1 MNSTVNEKEL
11 KKGHRMR
18 LKQKYLTA
26 GIEAF
31 SDYEVIE
38 LLLSYAIP
46 RRDTKPLA
54 KKLIRTFGSIK
65 GMVDAELSDLE
76 KMDGVG
82 EHTAILFKLIKELS
96 SLYLREKAREKSQIT
111 CTSELINFCRT
122 TLGGK
127 KDEEFWVIYLNIQN
141 RIIEFE
147 RLQKGTV
154 DQAFVY
160 PRQILEN
167 ALRKKASAI
176 ILVHNHPSGNVRPSD
191 ADMRITNTIR
201 EKARIL
207 EIAVHDHIIVGT
219 DSFFSFREEGIIS

>member
-1 MNSTVNEKEL
+1 MNNAVHEKEM

-18 LKQKYLTA
+18 LKQKYITA
-26 GIEAF
+26 GVEVF

-38 LLLSYAIP
+38 LLLSYAIQ

-54 KKLIRTFGSIK
+54 KELIQTFGSIK
-65 GMVDAELSDLE
+65 GIIDADLSDL
-76 KMDGVG
+76 KKIDGIS
-82 EHTAILFKLIKELS
+82 EHTAILFKLTKELS
-96 SLYLREKAREKSQIT
+96 SLYLKEKAREKIQIS

-127 KDEEFWVIYLNIQN
+127 KDEEFWVIYLNVQN

-176 ILVHNHPSGNVRPSD
+176 ILVHNHPSGSVRPSD
-191 ADMRITNTIR
+191 ADIRITNTIR
-201 EKARIL
+201 EKALIL
-207 EIAVHDHIIVGT
+207 EIAVHDHIIIGN
-219 DSFFSFREEGIIS
+219 DNIFSFREEGMMT

>member
-1 MNSTVNEKEL
+1 MISAVHEKEL
-11 KKGHRMR
+11 KEGHRMR
-18 LKQKYLTA
+18 LKQKYMTA
-26 GIEAF
+26 GVEAF
-31 SDYEVIE
+31 SDYEIIE
-38 LLLSYAIP
+38 LLLSYAIL
-46 RRDTKPLA
+46 RKDTKPLA
-54 KKLIRTFGSIK
+54 KELIQQFGSIR
-65 GMVDAELSDLE
+65 GIMDADLSDL
-76 KMDGVG
+76 KRIDGIS
-82 EHTAILFKLIKELS
+82 EHTAILFKLTKELS
-96 SLYLREKAREKSQIT
+96 TLYLKEKAREKTQIS

-127 KDEEFWVIYLNIQN
+127 KDEEFWVIYLNVQN

-147 RLQKGTV
+147 RMQKGTV

-191 ADMRITNTIR
+191 ADIRITNTIR

-207 EIAVHDHIIVGT
+207 EIAVHDHIIVGS
-219 DSFFSFREEGIIS
+219 DSFFSFREEGIIA